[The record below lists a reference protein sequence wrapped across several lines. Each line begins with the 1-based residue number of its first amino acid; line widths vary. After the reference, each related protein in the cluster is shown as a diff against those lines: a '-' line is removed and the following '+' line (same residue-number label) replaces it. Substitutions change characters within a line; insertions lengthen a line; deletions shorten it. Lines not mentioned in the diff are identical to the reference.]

1 MRLSMSVRIILVGP
15 DGLTFT
21 KKEST
26 RIVAVSLSGS
36 KWVILVFDGREYC
49 VSTIL
54 CLLGSS
60 VKGQWPTTVSTIIRM
75 ICRKDRLAESP
86 RYTAES

>member
-1 MRLSMSVRIILVGP
+1 MRLSMSVAIKLVER
-15 DGLTFT
+15 DVLTFT

-26 RIVAVSLSGS
+26 RTVAVFLSGS
-36 KWVILVFDGREYC
+36 KWVILVFDDRVNC

-75 ICRKDRLAESP
+75 ICRKARVAESP
-86 RYTAES
+86 RYTVDR